1 MSESERPP
9 GARPPAPPPLDLVQA
24 FVNTRAIT
32 EDDPFAREDLAS
44 PAAFD
49 AWWRAR
55 RPDDPPLRTTRRDLD
70 EAIAVR
76 EGLRALLARNND
88 AGRDADAAAIARLED
103 IAATLPL
110 RAGLG
115 DELVVPFAARPARA
129 ALATL
134 LARTVQARA
143 DGSWPRLKACRNSY
157 CREAFYDTSKNHSAT
172 WCSMAVCGTRAKHRA
187 FIIRRRE
194 RSRPSSP

>member
-1 MSESERPP
+1 MSDPERPTV
-9 GARPPAPPPLDLVQA
+9 ARPPAPPPLDLVQA

-32 EDDPFAREDLAS
+32 EDDPLAREDLPT
-44 PAAFD
+44 PAAWD

-55 RPDDPPLRTTRRDLD
+55 RPTDPPLRATRDDLD

-76 EGLRALLARNND
+76 EGLRALLARHND
-88 AGRDADAAAIARLED
+88 AGLDADDAAIARLE
-103 IAATLPL
+103 AVAPTLPL
-110 RAGLG
+110 RVDFA
-115 DELVVPFAARPARA
+115 DELVAPLDAMPARR
-129 ALATL
+129 ALAAL

-143 DGSWPRLKACRNSY
+143 DGSWRRLKVCRNPH

-172 WCSMAVCGTRAKHRA
+172 WCSMAVCGTRAKHRT

-194 RSRPSSP
+194 RSRRSSP